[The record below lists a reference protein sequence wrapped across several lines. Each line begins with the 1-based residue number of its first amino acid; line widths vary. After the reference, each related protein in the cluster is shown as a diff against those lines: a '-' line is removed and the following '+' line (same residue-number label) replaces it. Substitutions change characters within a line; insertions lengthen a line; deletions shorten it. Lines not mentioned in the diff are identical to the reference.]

1 MGIVLVE
8 ESCLRKR
15 NTTLVNLFTLLYT
28 PLSAPTNRTLSIFSS
43 VLSEKLQNRKSTLQH
58 QGKVDRIDQEANH
71 LP

>member
-28 PLSAPTNRTLSIFSS
+28 PLSPPTNRTLSIFSS
-43 VLSEKLQNRKSTLQH
+43 VLSEKLQNRKSTLHASGQS
-58 QGKVDRIDQEANH
+58 
-71 LP
+71 